1 MLITFLRWA
10 PLFWLILAI
19 LLGIFEAVTVDL
31 VAIWF
36 AAGALAAVLPA
47 MLGAPLWLQL
57 TVFVAVSIVMILFTR
72 PAAVKLLHV
81 KKISTNA
88 DRTIG
93 MMGRV
98 TQEIDNI
105 SGEGRVLVNG
115 LSWAA
120 RSDDGAPIAEGETVL
135 VKQIDGTK
143 VIVERV

>member
-1 MLITFLRWA
+1 MLMTFLRWA
-10 PLFWLILAI
+10 PLCWLILAI
-19 LLGIFEAVTVDL
+19 LLGILEAVTVDL

-36 AAGALAAVLPA
+36 AVGALVTVLPA

-57 TVFVAVSIVMILFTR
+57 AVFIAVSLVTVVFTR

-88 DRTIG
+88 DRVIG

-98 TQEIDNI
+98 TQNIDNI

-120 RSDDGAPIAEGETVL
+120 RSDDGVPIAEGETVL
-135 VKQIDGTK
+135 IKQIDGTK
-143 VIVERV
+143 VIVDRV

>member
-1 MLITFLRWA
+1 MLMTFLRWA
-10 PLFWLILAI
+10 PLFWLIAAI
-19 LLGIFEAVTVDL
+19 LLGVLEAATVDL

-36 AAGALAAVLPA
+36 AAGALAAVFPA
-47 MLGAPLWLQL
+47 MLGASLWVQL
-57 TVFVAVSIVMILFTR
+57 TVFLAVSLITVVFTR

-81 KKISTNA
+81 KKVSTNA
-88 DRTIG
+88 DRAIG

-105 SGEGRVLVNG
+105 AGEGRVLVNG

-120 RSDDGAPIAEGETVL
+120 RSDDGEPIAQGEDVL
-135 VKQIDGTK
+135 VKRIDGTK